1 MFIGACG
8 AGLLCSFCIEWFI
21 RKPLLKWMQL
31 WLTFTSFFAL
41 GVLLITQMG
50 NNAHI
55 DAECLLYGE
64 IGFTPLAESIYWGSI
79 EIGSRPLL
87 SMALVTL

>member
-1 MFIGACG
+1 
-8 AGLLCSFCIEWFI
+8 
-21 RKPLLKWMQL
+21 
-31 WLTFTSFFAL
+31 
-41 GVLLITQMG
+41 MG

-87 SMALVTL
+87 SMDWLPW